1 MDQGSTS
8 ASIGGPGSEFL
19 PEFRAI
25 HNKLKKRFLRK
36 PNVSEAGEQFAKL
49 AKKMHSREEP
59 QYEGLCHLAV
69 ARCERSL
76 GNPSSESEALL
87 LAARSFLKAENA
99 TRSIGCPSL
108 EEHFQASIQSYS
120 HAIQILEEDA
130 SNPFAA
136 TGLCFEVAE
145 ILVGLGKLSEAGT
158 FYQVLYLNIISF
170 LFLIQLVSKSSS
182 EVEWTGMLNFCS
194 DALCGLLRAAEA
206 AMA

>member
-87 LAARSFLKAENA
+87 LAARSFLKAEKTLFLKISEEFVNNF
-99 TRSIGCPSL
+99 SL
-108 EEHFQASIQSYS
+108 EIKAKFF
-120 HAIQILEEDA
+120 
-130 SNPFAA
+130 NNKP
-136 TGLCFEVAE
+136 
-145 ILVGLGKLSEAGT
+145 
-158 FYQVLYLNIISF
+158 
-170 LFLIQLVSKSSS
+170 SS
-182 EVEWTGMLNFCS
+182 
-194 DALCGLLRAAEA
+194 R
-206 AMA
+206 